1 VLFIIYF
8 GHGLLAVVVYLVLLH
23 DGFEVPV
30 IQIARANLV
39 MMLVLYTLKYIY
51 WRHFLHIDTSQS

>member
-1 VLFIIYF
+1 MILF
-8 GHGLLAVVVYLVLLH
+8 GHGLLVAVVYLILLH

-39 MMLVLYTLKYIY
+39 MMLVL
-51 WRHFLHIDTSQS
+51 

>member
-1 VLFIIYF
+1 MILF
-8 GHGLLAVVVYLVLLH
+8 GHGLLVAVVYLVLLH

-39 MMLVLYTLKYIY
+39 MMLVL
-51 WRHFLHIDTSQS
+51 